1 MIKAKESLKVA
12 RKAVGG
18 PPSIMW
24 EGKDNLIVLLAE
36 LLASHQAYVSGRQRN
51 SSSR

>member
-1 MIKAKESLKVA
+1 MIKAENLKVA
-12 RKAVGG
+12 GKAVGG

-36 LLASHQAYVSGRQRN
+36 LLASHQADVYGRQRN
-51 SSSR
+51 SSSS